1 MQALARKNSEARN
14 IQQLYAQPG
23 FDQFSPEGIKQ
34 LAQAGG
40 YKAGIAA
47 ATGARQNEQL
57 LRQTAATNAGL
68 EKTYQELGVAKYTEA
83 QNSLAAIPPG
93 DAKSYAEWDR
103 VHGPAFRANGVNIPT
118 PEQWAQDPT
127 GKLQGHMVSTS
138 QTVRERA
145 AKREE
150 AGQFTVQ
157 MTDAGPVAT
166 NKLGQFR
173 MATELR
179 DGAPMGGG
187 AGAPAVGGA
196 PMGGAGAPA
205 MPGAGAAPAGFDM
218 DRAKQAIAGIESGGR
233 YGALGPVTNRGD
245 RAFGKYQV
253 MGANIPSWTKEALGR
268 SMTPAEFLASPEAQE
283 RVFETQFGKSVAKYG
298 NPADAASVWFSG
310 RPLAKAGNAS
320 DVLGTTVPQYAQK
333 FMAAYEGGANTPA
346 MMRAPGFA
354 SSSGIPA
361 NVGLPVAPVLNAFAG
376 QQPPQQGNA
385 LAMQPVPMTT
395 AQPQIAPAPATF
407 EEAQR
412 AAAQRKLALDVQ
424 KASAETKAREE
435 AKLAVAKPEAE
446 RVQEIAKEGFA
457 TTLSNM
463 VEQIQEL
470 GKKGMLVKP
479 GETGFANRV
488 KAGLSD
494 VSPRITTMLSPERGE
509 NVSTYAN
516 LRLSL
521 LTALMAVTGKTASQ
535 INSDKELSVNLDALS
550 SPGQSV
556 KSIADTLNNLSEQY
570 GTGKKYKVEDLTG
583 GRIQNPDADSGVP
596 LGRRGAAP
604 TAAATAAPAGPAAAN
619 VPAAAAARLKANP
632 SEASQFDAIFGVGS
646 AARILGR

>member
-1 MQALARKNSEARN
+1 
-14 IQQLYAQPG
+14 
-23 FDQFSPEGIKQ
+23 
-34 LAQAGG
+34 
-40 YKAGIAA
+40 
-47 ATGARQNEQL
+47 
-57 LRQTAATNAGL
+57 
-68 EKTYQELGVAKYTEA
+68 
-83 QNSLAAIPPG
+83 
-93 DAKSYAEWDR
+93 
-103 VHGPAFRANGVNIPT
+103 
-118 PEQWAQDPT
+118 
-127 GKLQGHMVSTS
+127 
-138 QTVRERA
+138 
-145 AKREE
+145 
-150 AGQFTVQ
+150 
-157 MTDAGPVAT
+157 
-166 NKLGQFR
+166 
-173 MATELR
+173 
-179 DGAPMGGG
+179 
-187 AGAPAVGGA
+187 
-196 PMGGAGAPA
+196 
-205 MPGAGAAPAGFDM
+205 
-218 DRAKQAIAGIESGGR
+218 
-233 YGALGPVTNRGD
+233 
-245 RAFGKYQV
+245 
-253 MGANIPSWTKEALGR
+253 
-268 SMTPAEFLASPEAQE
+268 
-283 RVFETQFGKSVAKYG
+283 VFETQFGKSVAKYG

-346 MMRAPGFA
+346 MMRSPGFA

-376 QQPPQQGNA
+376 PQPPQQGNA

-435 AKLAVAKPEAE
+435 AKLAVTKPEAE

-463 VEQIQEL
+463 VAQIQEL
-470 GKKGMLVKP
+470 GQKGMLVKT

-521 LTALMAVTGKTASQ
+521 LTALMDVTGKTASQ
-535 INSDKELSVNLDALS
+535 INSDKELSINLDALS

-556 KSIADTLNNLSEQY
+556 KSIADTLNNLSQQY